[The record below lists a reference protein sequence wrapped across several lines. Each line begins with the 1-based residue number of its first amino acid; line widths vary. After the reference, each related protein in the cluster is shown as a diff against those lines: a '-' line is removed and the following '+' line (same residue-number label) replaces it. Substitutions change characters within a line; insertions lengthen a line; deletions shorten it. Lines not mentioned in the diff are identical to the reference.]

1 MRPVPGLHVRVF
13 RVLAIFLAF
22 LLAAASAGVVEA
34 QMRIEGLAGTPPP
47 QLLIFIVR
55 GQGVA
60 TPLVAFQERARTAVE
75 AHMHARVLSMDET
88 LTRGGADF
96 QNTLAN
102 CRGEPVCLS
111 KLVGKVDAK
120 YLLVISATELGDTR
134 IVGSRLIDLGALV
147 VVGEAVDEVGD
158 TGNVLDAIGDRIK
171 ASIPADMWDP
181 FGTLTITSNEPGA
194 QLRVNGRTV
203 GLSPAKPLGYLTPG
217 EYKVEAEKQG
227 FKIASGTF
235 VVVRNK
241 TTEAA
246 MVLEEAD
253 GGGLHWGVW
262 VGIGAAV
269 VAGAVTAAVLVS
281 SSGGEDPTFCSSP
294 NPNLCP

>member
-1 MRPVPGLHVRVF
+1 MGRFLRALLLGS
-13 RVLAIFLAF
+13 VLAIGATG
-22 LLAAASAGVVEA
+22 ATAYA
-34 QMRIEGLAGTPPP
+34 QIRIEGLASTPAP

-55 GQGVA
+55 GQGVV

-75 AHMHARVLSMDET
+75 THMHVRVLSMDET
-88 LTRGGADF
+88 LSRGGAEF

-120 YLLVISATELGDTR
+120 YLLVITANELGETR
-134 IVGSRLIDLGALV
+134 IVGSRLIDLGALSV
-147 VVGEAVDEVGD
+147 LGEAVDEVPE
-158 TGNVLDAIGDRIK
+158 TSNVLDAIGDRIR

-181 FGTLTITSNEPGA
+181 FGTLTITANEPGA
-194 QLRVNGRTV
+194 QLRVNGRII

-227 FKIASGTF
+227 FKIASASF
-235 VVVRNK
+235 AVERNK
-241 TTEAA
+241 TTEAKLQ
-246 MVLEEAD
+246 LEEAD
-253 GGGLHWGVW
+253 SEGLHWGVW

-269 VAGAVTAAVLVS
+269 VAGAVTAGVLVM
-281 SSGGEDPTFCSSP
+281 SSGGEDPTFCTSP
-294 NPNLCP
+294 NASTCP